1 MVPERY
7 DRWKSVTIVVTD
19 LSANLILKF
28 SMQQNERS
36 RVLLDFLKK
45 KSTALL
51 GIDISSSSI
60 KLLELSRQGDK
71 YKVENYA
78 TRPLPEGAVVEKNI
92 GKLEAV
98 GEELFKLAS
107 LVKTT
112 SKLAAVAVSGS
123 AVITKTIELNAS
135 LSDSEMENQITVEAD
150 QYIPYPLD
158 EVAIDFERQRPSR
171 KNEGMVEVLLAA
183 CKKENVDMRVE
194 ALQIG
199 GFEAKVV
206 DIEAYAMERA
216 FRLLC
221 DQMDLDTNGL
231 VAIMD
236 IGATMTTMYILR
248 NGDSIYMR
256 EQIFGGGRLSSSI
269 QSRYGLSPAEA
280 EAAIVSGELPDS
292 YDAEV
297 LQPFREEMIEQVSR
311 SLQFFFSSSQ
321 YNDVDMIVLAGGA
334 ASTKGLAAT
343 MQEGLGTRTV
353 VANPFAKMSIG
364 NKVNKSQLKNDAA
377 SLLMACG
384 LAMRGFSNG

>member
-1 MVPERY
+1 M
-7 DRWKSVTIVVTD
+7 TIVVTD

-158 EVAIDFERQRPSR
+158 EVASDFERQRPSR